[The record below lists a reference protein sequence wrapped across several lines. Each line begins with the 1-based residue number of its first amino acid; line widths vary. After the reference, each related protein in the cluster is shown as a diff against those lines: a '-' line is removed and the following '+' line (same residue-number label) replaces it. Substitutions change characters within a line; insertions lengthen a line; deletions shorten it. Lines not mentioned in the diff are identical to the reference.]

1 MLTAVDQ
8 LLARASR
15 LSPHAPAV
23 LWRDQSLTYLD
34 LQQQVEAFAGSL
46 QALGAQRG
54 QRVAVYLPKQFE
66 TLIALFGASRADTVF
81 IPVNPQLK
89 PAQVGHILRDAGVSW
104 LVTSGTRAR
113 QLNGELRNCPELKA
127 VLLSD
132 GPAELE
138 CCSVPMSELPAQA
151 PARAQTIDTDLAA
164 LFYTSGSTGKPKGV
178 MVSHRNLLVGAQSV
192 TDYLENSA
200 EDRLLAVLPL
210 SFDYGFSQLTTAFF
224 SGACVALLEYLT
236 ARDVISA
243 VQRYAITGLAG
254 VPPLWQQL
262 IAQDWPEASRTLR
275 YFTNSGGHLPETT
288 LARLRAIQPQ
298 AQPVLMYGL
307 TEAFRSTWLPPEW
320 LERKPGSMGIAIP
333 NAEVLV
339 MRPDGSECAVDE
351 PGELVHRGSLVSMGY
366 WNDAERTAQR
376 FRPLAGPGRPLPEI
390 AVWSGDRV
398 YRDAEGFL
406 FFLGRID
413 EQIKCSGYRISPEE
427 IEDVIHASQM
437 VDEVVVVPSTHPS
450 LGQAPV
456 ALLRGDASREPALR
470 DWLRARLPGY
480 MQPQA
485 WVWLDSLPRN
495 ANGKYDRTLLRQR
508 FESLLG
514 SGVLPAGTPSNPG
527 AAG

>member
-1 MLTAVDQ
+1 MLTAVHQ
-8 LLARASR
+8 LLAQASR
-15 LSPHAPAV
+15 LTPDAPAV
-23 LWRDQSLTYLD
+23 LWRDQSLSFGE
-34 LQQQVEAFAGSL
+34 LQRRVEAFAGSL
-46 QALGAQRG
+46 QALGVQRG

-66 TLIALFGASRADTVF
+66 TLVTLFGASRANAVF

-89 PAQVGHILRDAGVSW
+89 PAQVGHILRDAEVSW
-104 LVTSGTRAR
+104 LVTSAARAR
-113 QLNGELRNCPELKA
+113 QLKAELQECGRLEGVVLSDALVDLPCPS

-132 GPAELE
+132 
-138 CCSVPMSELPAQA
+138 M
-151 PARAQTIDTDLAA
+151 PARAPTDTLTIDADLAA

-192 TDYLENSA
+192 ASYLCNTA

-210 SFDYGFSQLTTAFF
+210 SFDYGFSQLTTAFL

-236 ARDVISA
+236 PRDVIRA
-243 VQRYAITGLAG
+243 IERYAITGLAG

-262 IAQDWPEASRTLR
+262 AAQDWPEASRRLR
-275 YFTNSGGHLPETT
+275 YFTNSGGHLPDTT

-307 TEAFRSTWLPPEW
+307 TEAFRSTWLPAEW

-333 NAEVLV
+333 NAEILV
-339 MRPDGSECAVDE
+339 VRADGSLCDVGE

-366 WNDAERTAQR
+366 WNDPERTAQR
-376 FRPLAGPGRPLPEI
+376 FRPLSTPHLPLPEI
-390 AVWSGDRV
+390 VVWSGDQV
-398 YRDAEGFL
+398 YRDADGFL

-427 IEDVIHASQM
+427 IEEVVHASQL
-437 VDEVVVVPSTHPS
+437 VNEVVVIPASHPE

-456 ALLRGDASREPALR
+456 ALLRGDPERELELR
-470 DWLRARLPGY
+470 EWLRARLPGY

-508 FESLLG
+508 FESV
-514 SGVLPAGTPSNPG
+514 SSSSFLPAGTPSDTG
-527 AAG
+527 ISG